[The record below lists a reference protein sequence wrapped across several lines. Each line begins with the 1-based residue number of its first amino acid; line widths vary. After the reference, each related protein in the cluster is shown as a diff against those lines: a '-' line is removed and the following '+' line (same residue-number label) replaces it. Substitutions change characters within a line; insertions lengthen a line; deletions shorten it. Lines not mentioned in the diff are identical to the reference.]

1 MKMRPMWRDGTN
13 ISGCNMVFKH
23 IVMYWSC
30 MKQTIET
37 RKRASETLE
46 KESGTTPK
54 KVRRTRTSFLTLQS
68 IQILFLWVI
77 FSKTSLHFEGGN
89 PAFGAKSL
97 WLQIDFVKF
106 GVFSLRRRRN
116 SKFYLEQITPF
127 WPSLQFLSPLELPLK
142 GNANKSVNNHWE
154 KSWPIITTF

>member
-46 KESGTTPK
+46 KNQEQHQKKCEEHVLVFWRFNRSKFCSFESYS
-54 KVRRTRTSFLTLQS
+54 VRLRF
-68 IQILFLWVI
+68 IL
-77 FSKTSLHFEGGN
+77 KEGILLLGRK
-89 PAFGAKSL
+89 AL